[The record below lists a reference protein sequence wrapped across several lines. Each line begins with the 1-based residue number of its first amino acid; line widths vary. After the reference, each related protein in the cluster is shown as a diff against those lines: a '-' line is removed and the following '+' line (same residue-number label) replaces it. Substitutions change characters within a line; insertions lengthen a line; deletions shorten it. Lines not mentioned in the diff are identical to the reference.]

1 MNGTITQCTQHC
13 FMIKTTVC
21 SNFNM
26 CNEKR
31 VTSNVFNSKTREINH
46 HCAFISCYFIGKM
59 CSTIF
64 LFIIHYLNTKQEKLK
79 TATSIPRTISITV
92 CVENDFDLNAK
103 KYMKSK
109 SGIFKPKQNM
119 LFPCASIQHTI
130 KQIGKVTYFIIVYG
144 AHNNN
149 FSSSLLTIVC
159 TSSPLFRKM
168 KLNC

>member
-1 MNGTITQCTQHC
+1 MSLLHCLSLRSALYFRIYFVFTLKLNDIWMNGTITQCTQHC

-64 LFIIHYLNTKQEKLK
+64 LFIIHYLIQNKKKWKQQLQFPEPSPSQFALRMILIWMQKSTWNPKAVYL
-79 TATSIPRTISITV
+79 SQNRTY
-92 CVENDFDLNAK
+92 C
-103 KYMKSK
+103 
-109 SGIFKPKQNM
+109 
-119 LFPCASIQHTI
+119 
-130 KQIGKVTYFIIVYG
+130 
-144 AHNNN
+144 
-149 FSSSLLTIVC
+149 
-159 TSSPLFRKM
+159 FRV
-168 KLNC
+168 LV